1 MGVYSDVQCN
11 YTHIAII
18 DTYLDCEV
26 TTYAMVHSLSEVV
39 TSYCLKYSKMIT
51 HMMVCSFSD
60 IIFCEVITY
69 AMIFSLPKNITFRCE
84 YSTMDLVVQI

>member
-1 MGVYSDVQCN
+1 MVLTLPEIVFFTWAVYSDVRCN

-39 TSYCLKYSKMIT
+39 TSYCLK
-51 HMMVCSFSD
+51 
-60 IIFCEVITY
+60 
-69 AMIFSLPKNITFRCE
+69 
-84 YSTMDLVVQI
+84 